1 MPHTDVL
8 AVFVFISQE
17 LDDPLILIHD
27 KKVSNMHAV
36 VKVLEMALKVTCLFS
51 LSFNKYRSSGL

>member
-1 MPHTDVL
+1 MPHLDVL

-51 LSFNKYRSSGL
+51 LSFNKYWSSGL